1 MTANDDSTNRPEH
14 TVRAIPDVPVY
25 NCHAYLSA
33 PDERGTVIAR
43 AASLTE
49 VFAEGSGERDA
60 LRNIVRKFKEAISG
74 YTSRGEAIPWLA
86 ESSPPRPGETQ
97 RFVPVH
103 F

>member
-1 MTANDDSTNRPEH
+1 MADDDSTDRPEH

-25 NCHAYLSA
+25 NCHVYLSP
-33 PDERGTVIAR
+33 PDERGMVSAR
-43 AASLTE
+43 AASLVE
-49 VFAEGSGERDA
+49 VFAEGSGERDV

-74 YTSRGEAIPWLA
+74 YASRGEPIPWLA
-86 ESSPPRPGETQ
+86 EPSPPRPGETQ